1 MGLTFGKHW
10 PQCCGKET
18 RWPICKLA
26 IIKPYRAYATLRSG
40 GHYFTAI
47 KLMVLI
53 KIKQLVT
60 NEFVGRVYPKGI
72 KAIA

>member
-1 MGLTFGKHW
+1 MANLYW
-10 PQCCGKET
+10 PSLNRTGHT
-18 RWPICKLA
+18 RH
-26 IIKPYRAYATLRSG
+26 YGRGG